1 MNGNNVLIELSGD
14 AVNLLEDLQD
24 RLGVTKAEIIAAALN
39 VYEMKTAER
48 ERQQKE
54 AMLVEPDKS
63 NMMWK

>member
-39 VYEMKTAER
+39 RYEMYTADR
-48 ERQQKE
+48 EQRVEE
-54 AMLVEPDKS
+54 ALMVEPDKS